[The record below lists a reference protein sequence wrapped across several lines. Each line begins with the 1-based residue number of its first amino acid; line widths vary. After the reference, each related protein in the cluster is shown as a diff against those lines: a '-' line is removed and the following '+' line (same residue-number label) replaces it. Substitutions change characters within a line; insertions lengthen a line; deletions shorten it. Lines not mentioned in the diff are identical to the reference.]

1 LLAHGRWLSPGT
13 PASPTTKTG
22 RHVIVEILLKVALN
36 TEKSKKN
43 QKSNQ
48 TIPETYTQD
57 KDTMKESVV
66 TNGLRVRSEGIAV
79 TVTASMLLT
88 KALGYPFKR
97 NLFLFF
103 VVLFLMCCLFFPF
116 FCHSSGK
123 SFADVFTP
131 SVQDLVMMHLKT
143 LLSVLTEEN
152 FCSMLKWKT

>member
-1 LLAHGRWLSPGT
+1 LLVHGRWLSPGT
-13 PASPTTKTG
+13 PASSTTKTG

-79 TVTASMLLT
+79 TVTA
-88 KALGYPFKR
+88 G
-97 NLFLFF
+97 
-103 VVLFLMCCLFFPF
+103 
-116 FCHSSGK
+116 
-123 SFADVFTP
+123 
-131 SVQDLVMMHLKT
+131 
-143 LLSVLTEEN
+143 N
-152 FCSMLKWKT
+152 F